1 MPRRPLVAMRRRTIL
16 AGLAAAPLA
25 APGIRSVRAQGA
37 AYPDHPLNM
46 VLAFPAGG
54 GTDVA
59 ARPLAKIME
68 KYLGQPIVVTNRPGA
83 AGEIGFTELAR
94 SKPDGYTIGFIN
106 TPTIV
111 TIPIERPQAR
121 FRLDDFAPVLNIVDD
136 PGAVWVLPDSPIRT
150 VPDLVAEAKKRP
162 GQISYGTSGI
172 GSDDHLAMLALERVA
187 DIKLLHV
194 PFAGGAPVRTA
205 TLSKQ
210 IELAV
215 TNMGEAIGDYRQG
228 MFRPIGQ
235 MGTSRW
241 PVMADVPTFREQ
253 GFDVVEGSMRGLAAP
268 AGLPRPV
275 LEKLVS
281 AARQAA
287 EDPEWQAVA
296 TQLALPLRLLG
307 PDEYRAELV
316 AMRDHYGK
324 LWQQHP
330 WRD

>member
-1 MPRRPLVAMRRRTIL
+1 MQRRVLL
-16 AGLAAAPLA
+16 AGLGALPLA
-25 APGIRSVRAQGA
+25 RPALAQSF
-37 AYPDHPLNM
+37 PDRPLTM
-46 VLAFPAGG
+46 ILAFPAGG

-59 ARPLAKIME
+59 ARPLARIME
-68 KYLGQPIVVTNRPGA
+68 RYLGQSVVVVNRPGA

-94 SKPDGYTIGFIN
+94 SRPDGYTIGFIN

-111 TIPIERPQAR
+111 TIPIERPTAR
-121 FRLDDFAPVLNIVDD
+121 FRLDDFSPVLNIVDD
-136 PGAVWVLPDSPIRT
+136 PGAIWVLPDSPIRT
-150 VPDLVAEAKKRP
+150 VADLVAEARRRP

-172 GSDDHLAMLALERVA
+172 GSDDHLAVLALERA
-187 DIKLLHV
+187 TGTKFLHV

-205 TLSKQ
+205 TLSRQ

-215 TNMGEAIGDYRQG
+215 TNIGEAIGDFRQG

-235 MGTSRW
+235 MGAARW

-275 LEKLVS
+275 LDRIV
-281 AARQAA
+281 QAA
-287 EDPEWQAVA
+287 QQAVADPEWQAVA
-296 TQLALPLRLLG
+296 TQLALPLRVLG
-307 PDEYRAELV
+307 PDEYKGELT
-316 AMRDHYGK
+316 AMRTHYER
-324 LWQQHP
+324 LWQAHP

>member
-1 MPRRPLVAMRRRTIL
+1 M
-16 AGLAAAPLA
+16 AGLAAMPLA
-25 APGIRSVRAQGA
+25 RTALAQGSA
-37 AYPDHPLNM
+37 QGFPDKPLTM
-46 VLAFPAGG
+46 VIAFPAGG
-54 GTDVA
+54 GTDIA
-59 ARPLAKIME
+59 ARPLARIME
-68 KYLGQPIVVTNRPGA
+68 KYLGQPVVVTNRGGA
-83 AGEIGFTELAR
+83 GGEIGFTELAR

-136 PGAVWVLPDSPIRT
+136 PGAIWVLPDSPIRN
-150 VPDLVAEAKKRP
+150 VADLVAEARKRP

-172 GSDDHLAMLALERVA
+172 GSDDHLAILALERVTGT
-187 DIKLLHV
+187 KFLHV

-205 TLSKQ
+205 TLSRQ
-210 IELAV
+210 IDLAV
-215 TNMGEAIGDYRQG
+215 TNIGEAIGDYRQG
-228 MFRPIGQ
+228 LFRAIGQ
-235 MGTSRW
+235 MGPRRW

-275 LEKLVS
+275 LERIVE

-287 EDPEWQAVA
+287 ADPEWQAVA

-316 AMRDHYGK
+316 AMQAHYEK
-324 LWQQHP
+324 LWTAHP

>member
-1 MPRRPLVAMRRRTIL
+1 MQRRALIGGL
-16 AGLAAAPLA
+16 AGLPLA
-25 APGIRSVRAQGA
+25 APAITRALAQPGF
-37 AYPDHPLNM
+37 PDRPLSM

-59 ARPLAKIME
+59 ARPLARIME
-68 KYLGQPIVVTNRPGA
+68 RYLGQPIVITNRPGA

-111 TIPIERPQAR
+111 TIPLERPQAR
-121 FRLDDFAPVLNIVDD
+121 FRLDDFAPLLNVVDD
-136 PGAVWVLPDSPIRT
+136 PGAIWVLPDSPIRT
-150 VPDLVAEAKKRP
+150 VADLVAEARRRP

-172 GSDDHLAMLALERVA
+172 GSDDHLAVLALERA
-187 DIKLLHV
+187 SGTKFLHV

-205 TLSKQ
+205 TLGRQ

-215 TNMGEAIGDYRQG
+215 TNIGEAIGDFRQG
-228 MFRPIGQ
+228 MFRPLGQ
-235 MGTSRW
+235 MGTARW
-241 PVMADVPTFREQ
+241 PVMKDVPTFREQ

-275 LEKLVS
+275 LDRLAD
-281 AARQAA
+281 AARRAA
-287 EDPEWQAVA
+287 EDPEWQAIA

-307 PDEYRAELV
+307 PDEYRGELV
-316 AMRDHYGK
+316 AMQAQYEK
-324 LWQQHP
+324 LWAAHP